1 MERKALLASIFITLG
16 TVAFL
21 SGYLLTLG
29 GEPDAQS
36 GSLIQRFNSGN
47 NPGPLEATVPK
58 ALPLSS
64 RKFVSFVSLG
74 SGNIVAIDK
83 NGDIV
88 EIDTDNIRE
97 KTLANLGQGGISEA
111 LLSPAGDSII
121 YSYYD
126 AGNNKKQVYFNFK
139 RGESTQIAGL
149 RSAAFSPHGDQ
160 AAYLVNND
168 SGGELLI
175 SKGVNIIKRALK
187 TRLGAAV
194 VAWPRDDFV
203 SVISYNKD
211 GYGDLLILKDTGVLN
226 KILSY
231 QYDLSVEWSPLGER
245 VVFSAK
251 DDTGSELLFYKDV
264 MNNGAA
270 VSLDVNSNAS
280 KCAWL
285 NEEEVICGVKNQ
297 AQFRD
302 EFYKINTADGSK
314 TSVSTPSINLLTK
327 EITLSRSGGTIY
339 VLNEIDSNLYALR
352 TRQ

>member
-36 GSLIQRFNSGN
+36 CSLIQRFNSGN

-111 LLSPAGDSII
+111 LL
-121 YSYYD
+121 
-126 AGNNKKQVYFNFK
+126 
-139 RGESTQIAGL
+139 
-149 RSAAFSPHGDQ
+149 SPHGDQ

-285 NEEEVICGVKNQ
+285 NEEEVICGIKNQ